1 MRLDAYTIVFLRRP
15 AGAPEYGEEK
25 LAELQRGHIA
35 FNQRMRDA
43 GHALINGPFDGQPD
57 ESWRGI
63 GVYRTSVEE
72 TRRLLEGDP
81 LGQAGRLVYDVF
93 TWYMPAGT
101 LGDRPAATIGE

>member
-15 AGAPEYGEEK
+15 EGAPQYSEER
-25 LAELQRGHIA
+25 LAELQRAHVA
-35 FNQRMRDA
+35 FNQRMREA

-72 TRRLLEGDP
+72 TRQLLTGDP

-93 TWYMPAGT
+93 TWYMPSGT
-101 LGDRPAATIGE
+101 LGDRPAATIDV